1 MQLALLIQSIDQL
14 EAASV
19 EAVGTVDDMF
29 KLKEELEENLLS
41 PKLKEMIIRENEEV
55 ADESNIIF
63 PEIHLLIVDREVA
76 FELNKNFRLHKEYH
90 GVWELV
96 KNPSLIQNYVS

>member
-1 MQLALLIQSIDQL
+1 
-14 EAASV
+14 
-19 EAVGTVDDMF
+19 
-29 KLKEELEENLLS
+29 
-41 PKLKEMIIRENEEV
+41 MIIRENEEV
-55 ADESNIIF
+55 TDESNIIF